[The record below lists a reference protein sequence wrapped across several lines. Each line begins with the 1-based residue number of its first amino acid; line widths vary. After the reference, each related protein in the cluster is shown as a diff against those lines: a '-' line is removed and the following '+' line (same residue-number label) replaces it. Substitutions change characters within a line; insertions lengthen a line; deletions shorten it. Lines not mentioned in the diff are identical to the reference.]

1 MKLYQ
6 MLNSGY
12 FRMPV
17 IIVGALLLGACGG
30 GGGSDG
36 VGAVSTGTVTASA
49 ASTSSENIVATVPKA
64 TVPEAT
70 VPVAT
75 VPVPTT
81 NPGSSSSVTKTGS
94 IGLGWTAPTARA
106 DGTPLS
112 LADIS
117 GYRVYYGASAGNY
130 PNSADVPDGTAT
142 STRVTGI
149 PVGSYYLVMT
159 TYDVNGV
166 ESGYSSAIRKT
177 AL

>member
-1 MKLYQ
+1 M
-6 MLNSGY
+6 NSGY

-70 VPVAT
+70 VPV

-94 IGLGWTAPTARA
+94 IGLGWTAPVARA